1 MHAIPSMSSL
11 ITVSHSDR
19 RKEPSVCPVLSL
31 IFSEQSPLISRDCL
45 AFLFLASTTSTL
57 AYIEQT
63 HTATP
68 TSYSRVLELIAIA
81 SPMSAGPALLIES
94 PHQQYFEQLGGVAAG
109 HHYSNNVEM
118 ENSNNNSA
126 FSDEDLIASL
136 AGFAVE
142 GQTERDLAT
151 IKAMLLSQHHQ
162 FPSSG
167 NQFTHNSFNSSA
179 GNGGGIWPMQSP
191 AAATSAWSAFNWN
204 PASGQPPPNTPNLS
218 KSLELYG
225 SSANGNNLN
234 NEYFS
239 SSARRRDVSL
249 ERPHFFNTSTSGRGA
264 SSTRHGRSSSIT
276 SSNRGDN
283 NSTPGSSLSTGF
295 DMDMGED
302 EVVQEEQEEVIAGPS
317 NGSNTFNGYRP
328 AAAAAVDG
336 GQGYSAGGHN
346 HNGMEDI
353 QEDSMRESLE
363 DAQQHQ
369 QQQYQQQ
376 QAAPYPAQSS
386 HHHQSSSSANI
397 NFDNRHAGIAGQSPP
412 SLPPSLTTMK
422 QWNSNGSSTISSR
435 RSNTSTPTLAS
446 SNGHSISRPNSSNST
461 SSASSPPQTRSR
473 SRQQAQAQAQA
484 ANQLRFTSP

>member
-1 MHAIPSMSSL
+1 
-11 ITVSHSDR
+11 
-19 RKEPSVCPVLSL
+19 
-31 IFSEQSPLISRDCL
+31 
-45 AFLFLASTTSTL
+45 
-57 AYIEQT
+57 
-63 HTATP
+63 
-68 TSYSRVLELIAIA
+68 
-81 SPMSAGPALLIES
+81 MSAGPALLIES
-94 PHQQYFEQLGGVAAG
+94 PHQQYFEQLGAG
-109 HHYSNNVEM
+109 HHYSSNNVEM
-118 ENSNNNSA
+118 DNSNNNNSA

-191 AAATSAWSAFNWN
+191 AATSTTSAWSAFNWN

-234 NEYFS
+234 NNNEYFS

-249 ERPHFFNTSTSGRGA
+249 ERPHFFNNTSISGRGA

-302 EVVQEEQEEVIAGPS
+302 EVAQEEQEAEEVIAGPS
-317 NGSNTFNGYRP
+317 NSSNTFNGYRP
-328 AAAAAVDG
+328 AATAAAAAVDG
-336 GQGYSAGGHN
+336 GQGYSAGGSN
-346 HNGMEDI
+346 DNGMEDI

-363 DAQQHQ
+363 DAQQ
-369 QQQYQQQ
+369 YQQQ
-376 QAAPYPAQSS
+376 QKYQQQSQAAYPA
-386 HHHQSSSSANI
+386 HHHQPSSSANM

-412 SLPPSLTTMK
+412 LSLAPSLTTMK
-422 QWNSNGSSTISSR
+422 QQWNSNGNNSISSR

-484 ANQLRFTSP
+484 ANQLRFTSS